1 MRACTSM
8 RFSYR
13 NLLFEASAVVGVSV
27 VVCRGKCIA
36 GFKGI
41 KPGKE
46 KIMKKFICIM
56 PETVLASHVYEAV
69 GNKQL
74 FDDTT
79 RFPLTPLLTGYT
91 ESEEEIQVIAIT
103 ATGDARSEF
112 NVSLL
117 EREIVN
123 KNRSGKVATI
133 AVDFSAAVDGSLEL
147 LTKLIPLLE
156 DGDHLYVCLHFAST
170 TVQFAIISALQYAY
184 RALRNVSIE
193 CVCTQGEKND
203 GKHQNVDITA
213 LVQAGELLQTL
224 TERRAKDP
232 AKILCMTLALGE
244 EEDEGEE

>member
-1 MRACTSM
+1 MHSSLPLNC
-8 RFSYR
+8 
-13 NLLFEASAVVGVSV
+13 
-27 VVCRGKCIA
+27 
-36 GFKGI
+36 FKGI

-56 PETVLASHVYEAV
+56 PTSVLESHVYEAV

-74 FDDTT
+74 FNKDTT

-91 ESEEEIQVIAIT
+91 ESNEEIQVIAIT

-117 EREIVN
+117 ERE
-123 KNRSGKVATI
+123 KNRSGKVTMI
-133 AVDFSAAVDGSLEL
+133 AVDFSAADGSLEL

-193 CVCTQGEKND
+193 CVCTQGESGNY
-203 GKHQNVDITA
+203 QNVDITA

-224 TERRAKDP
+224 TERHHKDP
-232 AKILCMTLALGE
+232 AKILRMTLALGE